1 MSLATFGER
10 RVDLLGFLAVLI
22 TASALIATV
31 VLLTVAP
38 RAEPTMPT
46 NGSATIASVWSI
58 DSSDGGY
65 VGEVQG
71 CDSVGNCIAR

>member
-1 MSLATFGER
+1 MSLAAFSAR
-10 RVDLLGFLAVLI
+10 RVDLLGLLAVLI

-38 RAEPTMPT
+38 RAEPTMPA
-46 NGSATIASVWSI
+46 NRSATPASVSLI

-65 VGEVQG
+65 VREVRG
-71 CDSVGNCIAR
+71 CDSVGNCMSR